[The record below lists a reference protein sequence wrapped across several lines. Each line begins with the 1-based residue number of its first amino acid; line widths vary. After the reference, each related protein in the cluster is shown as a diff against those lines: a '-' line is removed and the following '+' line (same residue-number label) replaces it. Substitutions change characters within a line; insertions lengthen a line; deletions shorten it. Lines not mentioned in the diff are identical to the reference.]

1 MIKKNRE
8 FAWRINLHSLTSVF
22 IVVLYS
28 ACVPVHQDELPTVK
42 EYGFDDKYEP
52 MVDSIL
58 ELLTLEEK
66 IHMIHGNGM
75 FVSGGIERLGIP
87 DLTYTDGPT
96 GIREE
101 LERHSWD
108 PLNMDNDSVTFFP
121 TGTALAAT
129 WNTDLSLQYGKA
141 IGNEANARRKDIL
154 LGPGVNIIRTPV
166 CGRNFEYFS
175 EDPLLASDIAVGYI
189 RGLQEQDVAACVK
202 HYALNNQ
209 EYQRWIIDVEV
220 DERALREIYLPVYK
234 SAAIDAGAYS
244 FMGSYNKF
252 RGDYVCE
259 NDYLLNRILK
269 DEWGFKGIVVSDW
282 GATHSTVKAAKNGL
296 DVEMGGK
303 SGQHFFALLADS
315 VRAGL
320 VSEQIIDD
328 KVRRILRVM
337 YNCKKMDSTRF
348 QGKTNSPENIQVAYD
363 VACESITLLKNTK
376 GLLPLNSQEI
386 KSIAAI
392 GENAVNQYAKG
403 GFTAGVKARYEVSLL
418 EGLQK
423 KVGDKIAIHYARGYK
438 EEFVVVDTG
447 GKWPYRYPDP
457 DADEALIREAVEVA
471 KKSDVAI
478 IFAGN
483 TRNVETEVVDRETLK
498 FPFGQDEL
506 IKAVSEVNS
515 KLIVV
520 VVAGAACDLTYAD
533 SLSSTIVYAWFNGSE
548 AGNAL
553 ADVLFGDVNPS
564 GKLPFTIPVKLED
577 VGAHAMETYPG
588 RNFKVNYSEGI
599 LVGYRWFDTKNIEPK
614 YCFGHGLSYT
624 TFEYSNLET
633 DKVNY
638 LSDQDIILHL
648 MVENTG
654 NSPGKETVQIYVK
667 PLGSSVERAEKE
679 LKAFRKIELKAG
691 EKQKVKMEI
700 DIHDLAYYNATGK
713 KWVIERG
720 PYKIMAGSSSRDI
733 REVAVVNIK

>member
-1 MIKKNRE
+1 MH
-8 FAWRINLHSLTSVF
+8 FLTSVLVF
-22 IVVLYS
+22 VLYS
-28 ACVPVHQDELPTVK
+28 ACVPVHQDESPIAK

-52 MVDSIL
+52 KIDSIL

-75 FVSGGIERLGIP
+75 FVSGGIEKLGIP

-129 WNTDLSLQYGKA
+129 WNTDLSLRYGKA

-189 RGLQEQDVAACVK
+189 RGVQERDVAACVK

-296 DVEMGGK
+296 DIEMGGK

-328 KVRRILRVM
+328 KIRRILRVM
-337 YNCKKMDSTRF
+337 FNCKKMDSTRI
-348 QGKTNSPENIQVAYD
+348 QGQTNSPENIQVAYD
-363 VACESITLLKNTK
+363 VASESITLLKNTK

-392 GENAVNQYAKG
+392 GENAVNRYAKG

-423 KVGDKIAIHYARGYK
+423 KVGDKTAIHYARGYK

-447 GKWPYRYPDP
+447 GRWPYMYPDP
-457 DADEALIREAVEVA
+457 DPDEALIREAVEVA

-506 IKAVSEVNS
+506 IRAVSEVNT
-515 KLIVV
+515 KVIVV
-520 VVAGAACDLTYAD
+520 VVAGAACDLRYAD

-577 VGAHAMETYPG
+577 IGAHAMEAYPG
-588 RNFKVNYSEGI
+588 KNFKVNYSEGI
-599 LVGYRWFDTKNIEPK
+599 LVGYRWFDTRNIEPK

-654 NSPGKETVQIYVK
+654 NFPGKETVQIYVK
-667 PLGSSVERAEKE
+667 PLESSVERAEKE
-679 LKAFRKIELKAG
+679 LKAFRKVALKAG

-700 DIHDLAYYNATGK
+700 DIRDLAYYNVAGK
-713 KWVIERG
+713 QWVIERG

-733 REVAVVNIK
+733 REVTVVNIK